1 MIDARHIEF
10 RMKTRLVIFSVV
22 IKRHDKPNKVK
33 AINVKIPFREKI
45 NCLTVLKCSP
55 TISPKG
61 KAKELATHASED
73 PFKYIIMDR
82 SMVIMH
88 INER

>member
-33 AINVKIPFREKI
+33 AINVKIPFREK
-45 NCLTVLKCSP
+45 
-55 TISPKG
+55 
-61 KAKELATHASED
+61 
-73 PFKYIIMDR
+73 
-82 SMVIMH
+82 
-88 INER
+88 